1 MRPLR
6 LLSQMYSKCI
16 VDPLITHP
24 IETTASTFSRL
35 IILSVPMGSSQL
47 PGTESMAT
55 CSASTPAFARD
66 SSVPVT
72 SASITSLFHRACTIP
87 IFSFSARGKDSGAG
101 AGPLIDDMGNG
112 RLRGLEAPRP
122 FAQSPAGC
130 RCVIFICLRCRCHMQ
145 LSSRGGRTSP
155 TSLRT
160 NTMTKHQGWRSVLL
174 RAARSAFLRLVV
186 R

>member
-24 IETTASTFSRL
+24 METTASTFSRL

-55 CSASTPAFARD
+55 CSAFTPAFSRD

-101 AGPLIDDMGNG
+101 AGPLIDDMVNG
-112 RLRGLEAPRP
+112 RLRPESPQAIRPITRWMQMCNFYLPPLSVPHAP
-122 FAQSPAGC
+122 
-130 RCVIFICLRCRCHMQ
+130 
-145 LSSRGGRTSP
+145 SRGGRTSP

-160 NTMTKHQGWRSVLL
+160 NTMTKHQGWRSALL
-174 RAARSAFLRLVV
+174 RAVRRTFLRLVV